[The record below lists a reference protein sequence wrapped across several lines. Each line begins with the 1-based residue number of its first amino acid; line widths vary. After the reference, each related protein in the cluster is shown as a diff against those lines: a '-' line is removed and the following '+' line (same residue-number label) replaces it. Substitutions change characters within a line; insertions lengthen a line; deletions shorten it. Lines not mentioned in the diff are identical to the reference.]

1 MSKIMTILT
10 EVMSLCYCEVLI
22 KTDDEFNKV
31 TIYNE
36 IRALP
41 GVVVVNVEQNQ
52 YLTNRNKGNYEYSL
66 LKIKYISKDTP
77 ENDIKKINMMAKSTY
92 KIKGLL
98 QFIPRIKTIKKLGV
112 Y

>member
-1 MSKIMTILT
+1 MNKIMTILN
-10 EVMSLCYCEVLI
+10 EAMSLCYCEVLI
-22 KTDDEFNKV
+22 KTDIEINKV

-41 GVVVVNVEQNQ
+41 GVVVVSVENNK
-52 YLTNRNKGNYEYSL
+52 YLNSRRNEKNEYSL
-66 LKIKYISKDTP
+66 LKIKYIAKDTP
-77 ENDIKKINMMAKSTY
+77 ETEIKNITRMAKTSY

-98 QFIPRIKTIKKLGV
+98 QFIPRFKTIKKLGV